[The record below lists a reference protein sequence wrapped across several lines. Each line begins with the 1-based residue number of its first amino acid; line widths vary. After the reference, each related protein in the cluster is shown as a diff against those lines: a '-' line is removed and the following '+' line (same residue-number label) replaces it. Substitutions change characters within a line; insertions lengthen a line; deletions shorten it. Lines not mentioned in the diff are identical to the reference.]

1 MLSEL
6 QSMPPPLSV
15 PPSLPPPL
23 SVRSN
28 DHLNQIQPPSSFSI
42 PATLALPPST
52 PLSQQAPATPST
64 VGVESHAQPVL
75 Q

>member
-1 MLSEL
+1 
-6 QSMPPPLSV
+6 MPPPSV

-28 DHLNQIQPPSSFSI
+28 DRHSHHESAFSI
-42 PATLALPPST
+42 PATLAMPPGT
-52 PLSQQAPATPST
+52 PLSQPPATPST
-64 VGVESHAQPVL
+64 VGGGLESHAQPVL